1 MDTNVMTSAQHLTF
15 YFENNAE
22 EAPRI
27 ARQVEQYLQKNKISE
42 PIVNKILL
50 CVDELF
56 TNIITHAYHDKLD
69 HAVLL
74 ECRIFEN
81 RLELEL
87 RDDGVPFDPTSQNR
101 PNINQPIDQRN
112 IGGLGIHL
120 IQMLMDKVEYKREG
134 DFNVLIVT
142 KFLNN

>member
-1 MDTNVMTSAQHLTF
+1 MTSAQHLTF
-15 YFENNAE
+15 YFANSAE
-22 EAPRI
+22 EAPRV
-27 ARQVEQYLQKNKISE
+27 ARQVDQYLQDNKFSE
-42 PIVNKILL
+42 SIINKVLL
-50 CVDELF
+50 CVDELI
-56 TNIITHAYHDKLD
+56 TNIIAHAYNDKLE

-101 PNINQPIDQRN
+101 PNTTQSVDDRN

-120 IQMLMDKVEYKREG
+120 VQTLMDKVEYKREG

-142 KFLNN
+142 KILD